1 MFQHCLVC
9 VDIEL
14 HIGDETKLSST
25 AHIKKS
31 PVRWNLGDCSSVKGS
46 EYHFKA
52 LYIQRCCLQPGI
64 QLLSCYSDPPAV
76 GWKGAYITIDGHR
89 YCDNF
94 VGYRFLQKLN
104 IIFLRNSSLDFSQS
118 KRYNYEISRHLFQK
132 KKYLGRS

>member
-14 HIGDETKLSST
+14 HIGDETKRRVDT
-25 AHIKKS
+25 AKIKKS
-31 PVRWNLGDCSSVKGS
+31 AVRWNLGDCSSVKGS
-46 EYHFKA
+46 DYHFKA

-94 VGYRFLQKLN
+94 VGYTFLQNLN
-104 IIFLRNSSLDFSQS
+104 ITGTYLLCLSCHQS
-118 KRYNYEISRHLFQK
+118 H
-132 KKYLGRS
+132 